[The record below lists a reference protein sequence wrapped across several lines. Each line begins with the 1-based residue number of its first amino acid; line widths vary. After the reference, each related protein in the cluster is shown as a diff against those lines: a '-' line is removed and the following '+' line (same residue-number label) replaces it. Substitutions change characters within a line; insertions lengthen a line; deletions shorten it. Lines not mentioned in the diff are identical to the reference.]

1 MKVTASQLEQL
12 KEFTIKHYVEWV
24 DLQMEL
30 VDHLAN
36 GIETQWA
43 ENPSLTFEECL
54 EKEFKKFGIFGFMDV
69 VENRVFALNKKY
81 NKLILQHFKTFF
93 TLPKILLTCSAIF
106 LVYTLLLNKNIEDPT
121 SGFFFLLYAVGFVGF
136 VSFNVWRRNKNK
148 QKERWLLKD
157 IIFGKSSL
165 MFFFFFPFQVMNTVD
180 DFLEGK
186 VGAFLFAFFLIS
198 FLLIIYIMLFEI
210 PAKADKYLTETYPE
224 YKFYQKL

>member
-1 MKVTASQLEQL
+1 MKVSESQLEVL
-12 KEFTIKHYVEWV
+12 KAFTIKHYVEWV

-69 VENRVFALNKKY
+69 VENRRNALEKKY
-81 NKLILQHFKTFF
+81 LKLISMHFRTFF
-93 TLPKILLTCSAIF
+93 SLPKIISTFFLVFLVFQIIKNQLFGGYSSDIVISVYGISLITFLFYTIWESKKNKDGEKWLFKEMIFGRSKLFSLGILPIQILGYLSDSSIAIF
-106 LVYTLLLNKNIEDPT
+106 VLLF
-121 SGFFFLLYAVGFVGF
+121 SFLF
-136 VSFNVWRRNKNK
+136 VS
-148 QKERWLLKD
+148 
-157 IIFGKSSL
+157 I
-165 MFFFFFPFQVMNTVD
+165 
-180 DFLEGK
+180 
-186 VGAFLFAFFLIS
+186 
-198 FLLIIYIMLFEI
+198 LLIIYIMLFEI